1 MGKPSAPELRTELI
15 TGADALFERR
25 PGDDAFPG
33 DDEATSEDVGV
44 DPFDEKTQG
53 PEVEP
58 DDPLGSFDGLAR
70 PVPDPADTTYR
81 MTIEASDA
89 PTPLEQAAVHLDA
102 DATRALPD
110 VPVGPP
116 TAPRRGSTR
125 SRVVGEPWGPFR
137 ILGRIGEGGMAE
149 VHFAAWCR
157 PDGQEQ
163 PCVVKRIRAR
173 QARDA
178 ELLRM
183 FHEEARVG
191 ALLDHPNIVRQLDT
205 GLYDGVPYIALELV
219 DGMSAAHLDLLA
231 APETIPVAVVLDI
244 GLGVARALAYAQDA
258 PGPGGAPLALVHRDL
273 SPHNVLL
280 SRAGA
285 VKLADFGIARFTGRG
300 MQTQFGLPKGKVPYM
315 APEQLRLGELDARAD
330 LYALGVVLVE
340 LLSGEPLNPDGV
352 LFVEDQTDKVTE
364 RLAARRVVEPR
375 LVELLVAL
383 TAIDRARRPAGPAA
397 VVAALEVLRSARSGE
412 PGLSAYLAAS
422 VLSRV
427 PPIHDAGFAALLE
440 RIESALEP
448 GAARS
453 APPLAD
459 AAAAMSITAEL
470 DAPVVPSDWED
481 ESGEAEAGGAPAV
494 FPTTMGVLLEDLRE
508 RQGGRT
514 VLRAPSR
521 TRQAEAEAVVALLAQ
536 LGAAGPATAATG
548 GTPSPDPA
556 PLEPAPGSAGSPPAR
571 RLEPWIAGLIGLLV
585 AAGIAAAATWLR

>member
-459 AAAAMSITAEL
+459 AARRDVDHGRARCPGRAERL
-470 DAPVVPSDWED
+470 GGRVRRGGGGRRAGRLPHHDGRA
-481 ESGEAEAGGAPAV
+481 AGGPPRASGRAHRAAGAV
-494 FPTTMGVLLEDLRE
+494 
-508 RQGGRT
+508 
-514 VLRAPSR
+514 
-521 TRQAEAEAVVALLAQ
+521 
-536 LGAAGPATAATG
+536 AGPARRRPRRWWPCWRSSGRRAPRPRRRAGLRLRTPRPSSPRPGRPGRPPPG
-548 GTPSPDPA
+548 GS
-556 PLEPAPGSAGSPPAR
+556 SRGSPA
-571 RLEPWIAGLIGLLV
+571 
-585 AAGIAAAATWLR
+585 